1 MFKQPLVRQSK
12 KQYQL
17 LWIISL
23 AFVAIIFL
31 LQLPNTHLIV
41 DLFRYWETISLFIL
55 LLHPYTIL
63 KTICQESYT
72 FFLPFSKKQLL
83 INELKIWLIAAAIY
97 LVTMYGLSI
106 SVEFIHSARPTIQES
121 FMRIQLYL
129 YSYMTFL
136 VGILVL
142 QAMAAL
148 IIHLVF
154 KVNHH
159 LLMGI
164 IIIYNFFSLLLG
176 LFCGF
181 IGISQEMF
189 LLIYAVI
196 SCGLS
201 LYCFKFIERVNQ

>member
-1 MFKQPLVRQSK
+1 MFKQSLVRQSK
-12 KQYQL
+12 RQYQL
-17 LWIISL
+17 IWIISL

-129 YSYMTFL
+129 YSYTTLL
-136 VGILVL
+136 VGLLVL

-164 IIIYNFFSLLLG
+164 IIIYNFFSFLCG
-176 LFCGF
+176 LFYGF

-189 LLIYAVI
+189 LLIYALI
-196 SCGLS
+196 SCSLS